1 MTYYLAA
8 NDRTLVILRFD
19 GLRPVLTLRLKSH
32 PLSKG
37 LTKAQA
43 AVALM
48 ALLGDRT
55 EKQPGRLSTL
65 DRALKADARLSG
77 LLFNEPPQEFP
88 IVHAR
93 LFSLD
98 STNVETWLRK
108 VFGSYRDCLPPIV
121 SSLQQELENYTGLR
135 WITNK
140 EIPEDLIYQLQL
152 AKETHIGIGD
162 VVADRQERQRRQ
174 GAL

>member
-65 DRALKADARLSG
+65 GRTLKVDARLSG
-77 LLFNEPPQEFP
+77 LFFNDPPQEFP

-108 VFGSYRDCLPPIV
+108 VFGLQYRSYKPNLIFGVKLAVVLCTLVILEIMWR
-121 SSLQQELENYTGLR
+121 SQQEL
-135 WITNK
+135 I
-140 EIPEDLIYQLQL
+140 
-152 AKETHIGIGD
+152 
-162 VVADRQERQRRQ
+162 
-174 GAL
+174 